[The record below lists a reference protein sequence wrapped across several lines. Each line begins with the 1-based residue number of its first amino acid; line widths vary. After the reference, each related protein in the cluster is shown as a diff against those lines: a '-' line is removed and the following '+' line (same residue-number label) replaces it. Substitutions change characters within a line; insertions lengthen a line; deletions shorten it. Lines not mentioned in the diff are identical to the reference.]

1 MTLRERYRRRRAD
14 RARQRA
20 CLRENAEFGRRG
32 RLRYRRGV
40 DLERLA
46 AVVEDGGLTVVKAE
60 RQVIARSADGWLVKR
75 TSRRRARRLW
85 WNAYGLEVRGIP
97 TPPLWA
103 RGPHWVVGEWVDGL
117 PLDRYVR
124 GGYAS
129 LGRAGR
135 NTFLRRL
142 AEVLR
147 HMHERGVFHHDLK
160 GENLVV
166 TAGAVQV
173 IDLDR
178 VSFTLGVSRRRRIR
192 NLAQINAS
200 VTPPVTRT
208 DRLRLL
214 RYYLGNAWSAV
225 AERDW
230 IARIMRMTIARR
242 HAWPVYGHR
251 RSL

>member
-1 MTLRERYRRRRAD
+1 MTLRERYRRHRAD
-14 RARQRA
+14 RVRQRA
-20 CLRENAEFGRRG
+20 CLGENGEFGQRRG
-32 RLRYRRGV
+32 LRYRRGV
-40 DLERLA
+40 DLERVTTVA
-46 AVVEDGGLTVVKAE
+46 QEGGHTVVKAE
-60 RQVIARSADGWLVKR
+60 RQIIARSEDGWLVKR

-103 RGPHWVVGEWVDGL
+103 RGPDWVVGEWTDGL
-117 PLDRYVR
+117 PLDQYVHAA
-124 GGYAS
+124 YAN

-142 AEVLR
+142 AALLR
-147 HMHERGVFHHDLK
+147 DMHERGVFHHDLK

-166 TAGAVQV
+166 VDGAVQAV
-173 IDLDR
+173 DLDR
-178 VSFTLGVSRRRRIR
+178 VSFTLRVSRRRRVL

-214 RYYLGNAWSAV
+214 RYYLDGDGSAMD
-225 AERDW
+225 ERDW
-230 IARIMRMTIARR
+230 ITRIMRTTIARH
-242 HAWPVYGHR
+242 HAWP
-251 RSL
+251 